1 MTAALKRAR
10 KFPFL
15 PEGDLGLVLLAVIV
29 GLGGGA
35 GAIAFRQLIAWAQ
48 IMFSSAGE
56 WVLPFQGQY
65 YVILL
70 PAVGLVLVSLIV
82 RRWAPE
88 TRGHGVP
95 EVQYA
100 VRRLGGRI
108 RPRVAAVKALASA
121 LTIGSG
127 GSVGREGPIVQIGS
141 SLGSSLGGLFGLR
154 QDAVKTLVAC
164 GAAAG
169 IGGTF
174 NAPIAGV
181 IFAMEVILGTFGGRS
196 FGLVV
201 IASVTST
208 ALVQSVLGKQPAF
221 ALQEVFV
228 LVSPLELLLY
238 VGLGISAGLLAVAY
252 IRALYFIERAFERSR
267 WSPIPKAAVGGLLV
281 GLIGYLGI
289 RYLGGAHLLG
299 VGYEGVGIALALGQ
313 ESVSGEMGVLA
324 LMLLAGLKILATST
338 TLAAGGSGGVFAPAL
353 YIGAMAGG
361 AYGLLANAVFPTV
374 TAPAGA
380 YALVGM
386 GAVFGA
392 AAHAP
397 MSAVLILFE
406 MTDDYQIILPL
417 MLAVVISHL
426 LASRLHPDSIYSAK
440 LRHLGGTLPL
450 PLGRGSV
457 LDLVRV
463 IDAMTDHPE
472 LLRRDTSILE
482 VATRFRDTNQRGFT
496 VVDAKGSVIGIV
508 TATDVQSALVG
519 GESNHLVAADI
530 MTSNPI
536 CCTPDESL
544 REVLQRISD
553 QDISQVPVV
562 DKEDPRRVVGL
573 LRREQILWAIGEMAS
588 EHSRLLDEASPD
600 RGENLVRLHVQI
612 RREHR
617 DACFKHVRELDIPP
631 PCLVTEV
638 RRAERSVVPKGDTLI
653 EPGDVLAIVTARAN
667 ESRVREWI
675 ARLDKRVAD
684 TAAGP

>member
-1 MTAALKRAR
+1 
-10 KFPFL
+10 
-15 PEGDLGLVLLAVIV
+15 
-29 GLGGGA
+29 
-35 GAIAFRQLIAWAQ
+35 
-48 IMFSSAGE
+48 
-56 WVLPFQGQY
+56 
-65 YVILL
+65 
-70 PAVGLVLVSLIV
+70 
-82 RRWAPE
+82 
-88 TRGHGVP
+88 
-95 EVQYA
+95 
-100 VRRLGGRI
+100 
-108 RPRVAAVKALASA
+108 
-121 LTIGSG
+121 
-127 GSVGREGPIVQIGS
+127 
-141 SLGSSLGGLFGLR
+141 
-154 QDAVKTLVAC
+154 
-164 GAAAG
+164 
-169 IGGTF
+169 
-174 NAPIAGV
+174 
-181 IFAMEVILGTFGGRS
+181 
-196 FGLVV
+196 
-201 IASVTST
+201 
-208 ALVQSVLGKQPAF
+208 
-221 ALQEVFV
+221 
-228 LVSPLELLLY
+228 
-238 VGLGISAGLLAVAY
+238 
-252 IRALYFIERAFERSR
+252 
-267 WSPIPKAAVGGLLV
+267 
-281 GLIGYLGI
+281 
-289 RYLGGAHLLG
+289 
-299 VGYEGVGIALALGQ
+299 
-313 ESVSGEMGVLA
+313 MGVLV

-361 AYGLLANAVFPTV
+361 AFGLLANAVFPTV

-472 LLRRDTSILE
+472 LLRRDTPILE

-675 ARLDKRVAD
+675 ARLDRRVAD
-684 TAAGP
+684 TVAGP